1 MIFDTTE
8 DHAMKHKMNLKHF
21 LSTWLSAVLIGLWAA
36 PLGQAEVQV
45 TDSVVVVVDASGS
58 MGAVMAGTGRDR
70 MSVAKDALKQ
80 VLGQIPDTTHIG
92 ILVFPTGNW
101 VYPLGPRKETMLVG
115 AIDSIQS
122 GGGTPLGDYMKQG
135 ADALLKAR
143 KEQFGYGT
151 CRLLVVTDG
160 EAGDQR
166 KVEAFTPDIISRG
179 ITIDVIGVEMTSR
192 HTLATKVHSYR
203 NADNPESL
211 KQAITEVFA
220 EVSTGDAGKGG
231 ENAFELIADLPEA
244 TASAMLK
251 SLSTS
256 GNQPIGEVPSM
267 RAADPPSPGPATSYS
282 GGTTGSQ
289 STSGGEDNPLV
300 FLCAVLCVLGVPGLV
315 IYAIAKG
322 KNK

>member
-1 MIFDTTE
+1 
-8 DHAMKHKMNLKHF
+8 MKHNTKLKHF
-21 LSTWLSAVLIGLWAA
+21 LSGWLSALLIGLWAM
-36 PLGQAEVQV
+36 PLVRAEVQM

-58 MGAVMAGTGRDR
+58 MGSVMAGTGRDR

-80 VLGQIPDTTHIG
+80 VLGQIPDTTDIG
-92 ILVFPTGNW
+92 ILVFPKGDW
-101 VYPLGPRKETMLVG
+101 VYPLGPRKESMLVG

-122 GGGTPLGDYMKQG
+122 GGGTPLGAYMKQG

-160 EAGDQR
+160 EAGDQQ
-166 KVEAFTPDIISRG
+166 KVESFTPDIISRG
-179 ITIDVIGVEMTSR
+179 ITIDVIGVEMASR

-211 KQAITEVFA
+211 RQAITEVFA
-220 EVSTGDAGKGG
+220 EVAAGDASKGG

-256 GNQPIGEVPSM
+256 GNQPIGETPSM
-267 RAADPPSPGPATSYS
+267 RAVESPSPGSAPSYS
-282 GGTTGSQ
+282 GGTTSSQ
-289 STSGGEDNPLV
+289 SGSGDEESFIML
-300 FLCAVLCVLGVPGLV
+300 LCGVLCVLGVPGLV
-315 IYAIAKG
+315 IYAIVKS

>member
-1 MIFDTTE
+1 
-8 DHAMKHKMNLKHF
+8 MKQNF
-21 LSTWLSAVLIGLWAA
+21 NRLSAWLGAVLAA
-36 PLGQAEVQV
+36 TSAMPFGQAQVQV
-45 TDSVVVVVDASGS
+45 TDNVVVVVDASGS
-58 MGAVMAGTGRDR
+58 MGEPMGGSSR
-70 MSVAKDALKQ
+70 MSVAKEALKQ
-80 VLGQIPDTTHIG
+80 VLEQIPDTTHVG
-92 ILVFPTGNW
+92 ILVFPRGNW
-101 VYPLGPRKETMLVG
+101 VYPLGPRKESMLAG

-122 GGGTPLGDYMKQG
+122 GGATPLGDYMKRG

-143 KEQFGYGT
+143 RKQFGYGT
-151 CRLLVVTDG
+151 YRLLVVTDG
-160 EAGDQR
+160 EANDR
-166 KVEAFTPDIISRG
+166 DKVEVFTPDIISRG
-179 ITIDVIGVEMTSR
+179 ITIDCIGVEMASR

-203 NADNPESL
+203 NANDPESL
-211 KQAITEVFA
+211 KQAISEVFA
-220 EVSTGDAGKGG
+220 EVASGDAGPGG

-267 RAADPPSPGPATSYS
+267 RAADPPSPSPAPSYS

-300 FLCAVLCVLGVPGLV
+300 FLCAALCVLGVPGLV